1 MASLSNW
8 IEAIMLLSKEE
19 NVLYH
24 DPFIAVVF
32 AGNDP
37 SLKKKH
43 RTKQKK
49 IHNSAKTYDILIK

>member
-1 MASLSNW
+1 
-8 IEAIMLLSKEE
+8 MLLSKEE